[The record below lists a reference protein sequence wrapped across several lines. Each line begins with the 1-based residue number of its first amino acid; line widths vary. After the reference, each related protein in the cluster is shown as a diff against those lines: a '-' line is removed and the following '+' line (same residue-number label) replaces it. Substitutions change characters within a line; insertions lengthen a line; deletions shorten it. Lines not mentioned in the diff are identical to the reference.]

1 MLPFSTL
8 WTVSQHF
15 MKIPVARPMGSS
27 VGLVT
32 VRAAL
37 QFTHDHAGD
46 AVTQRGDGAWI
57 GPRRPCRLRGGAEGE
72 KASLAHEEAVR
83 RQTQGDMVIEA
94 APAAA
99 LELRQADLLLEFTIV
114 LLDPVA
120 ALDVPDEVLERRVGR
135 QRTQPEALAASA
147 S

>member
-1 MLPFSTL
+1 MPSSVVRHL
-8 WTVSQHF
+8 
-15 MKIPVARPMGSS
+15 GSS
-27 VGLVT
+27 VGLGA
-32 VRAAL
+32 VRASL

-46 AVTQRGDGAWI
+46 AVTQRGDGVWI
-57 GPRRPCRLRGGAEGE
+57 VTRRPCRLRWGAEGE

-99 LELRQADLLLEFTIV
+99 LELRQADLLLEFAIV

-120 ALDVPDEVLERRVGR
+120 ALDVPDEDLERRVGR